1 VGKTYLILSKE
12 IILRVVTSA
21 WGSALLAATVGVL
34 HLGTRD
40 HHGHRIMALRSAT
53 TVMTTAGVAAAHGAV
68 LPGAAAL
75 VGVPAG
81 AGVEIG
87 AGTTWRLLNSG
98 SRDHVV
104 RLSLQVEF

>member
-1 VGKTYLILSKE
+1 M
-12 IILRVVTSA
+12 VTSA

-34 HLGTRD
+34 YLGPRD

-81 AGVEIG
+81 AGVKVG
-87 AGTTWRLLNSG
+87 SGTAWRFLNSW